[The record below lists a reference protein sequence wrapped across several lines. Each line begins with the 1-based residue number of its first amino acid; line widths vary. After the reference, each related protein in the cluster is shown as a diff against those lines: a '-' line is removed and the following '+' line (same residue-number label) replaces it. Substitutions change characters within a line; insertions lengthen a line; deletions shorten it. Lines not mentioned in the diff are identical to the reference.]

1 MCGCSKR
8 SQVIFFIVIVSA
20 VLTLLTDKGRQPTL
34 DELSIFLG
42 WSYFTCW
49 SVSFYPQVLLN
60 HRRKSVVGLS
70 LDFLL
75 LNFVGFLS
83 YTVYNLGKYNAELD
97 HGGVQLNDIVFS
109 IHAFVLTTVCGIQCC
124 IYRRPEQRVAIATR
138 AMVFLAALGALLFG
152 ILVPISHESGV
163 WTFHNFLT
171 YLGCIKLAVTLN
183 KYTPNLGGVTI

>member
-83 YTVYNLGKYNAELD
+83 YTVYNLGKYNSELD

-109 IHAFVLTTVCGIQCC
+109 IHG
-124 IYRRPEQRVAIATR
+124 PEQRVAIATR

-163 WTFHNFLT
+163 WTFNNFLT
-171 YLGCIKLAVTLN
+171 YLGCIKLAVTLI
-183 KYTPNLGGVTI
+183 KYTPQLRGLWTINH